1 MISGTTGPSVPI
13 PSHPGFASGRYIDI
27 AELNG
32 PVRPSLG
39 PSSAATA
46 GRVYY
51 FPFKLTQPMS
61 ISEVH
66 LQITTGGGNLRIG
79 IYANSYSTCKP
90 TGSPLID
97 SGVIDVSG
105 TGDKSAAFVITLQPG
120 WYWVAL
126 HTSGTPAWNGYS
138 AGGLQMIG
146 SSTAADATQYE
157 GWIET
162 KAFGALAAPGTLT
175 EFASVT
181 TARVQFKIA

>member
-1 MISGTTGPSVPI
+1 MISGTTGPSSMI
-13 PSHPGFASGRYIDI
+13 PSHPGFRTGRYYEIG
-27 AELNG
+27 EMNG
-32 PVRPSLG
+32 VVRPLL
-39 PSSAATA
+39 AASTA
-46 GRVYY
+46 AVANRVVY
-51 FPFKLTQPMS
+51 FPVKVDQPMS

-66 LQITTGGGNLRIG
+66 LQITTGGGNLRVG
-79 IYANSYSTCKP
+79 LYANANGQP

-126 HTSGTPAWNGYS
+126 HTSSTPVWNGYS
-138 AGGLQMIG
+138 AGGVQMVG
-146 SSTAADATQYE
+146 ASTAADATHYE

-175 EFASVT
+175 EYSSPG